1 MYSRE
6 EYQREL
12 TTKVFGR
19 NLLIYDSLDSTNGY
33 AKTLAN
39 TGAQEGT
46 VVIADHQTAGR
57 GRCGRTWLDE
67 SGSSLLFSVI
77 IRPEINKDKIGLLPF
92 FAAIGVA
99 LAVEKVTGRRCECKW
114 PNDLL
119 FNGKKFCGILMESTS
134 RQNRLEYVIIGI
146 GLNVNQKNF
155 YGDLEGKA
163 TSLSNECC
171 IEFDR
176 KKIFCLVMSSLELL
190 YKKVSRGNFDDV
202 LMEWKARTTM
212 FGKRIALTQ
221 DAQVI
226 DGMAVTLSADGGLVV
241 DTDTGRR
248 VFFAGD
254 VTITI

>member
-77 IRPEINKDKIGLLPF
+77 MG
-92 FAAIGVA
+92 
-99 LAVEKVTGRRCECKW
+99 
-114 PNDLL
+114 
-119 FNGKKFCGILMESTS
+119 
-134 RQNRLEYVIIGI
+134 
-146 GLNVNQKNF
+146 
-155 YGDLEGKA
+155 
-163 TSLSNECC
+163 
-171 IEFDR
+171 
-176 KKIFCLVMSSLELL
+176 
-190 YKKVSRGNFDDV
+190 
-202 LMEWKARTTM
+202 
-212 FGKRIALTQ
+212 
-221 DAQVI
+221 
-226 DGMAVTLSADGGLVV
+226 
-241 DTDTGRR
+241 
-248 VFFAGD
+248 
-254 VTITI
+254 